1 MENLKEFYTNIKN
14 YSRLGIKSFINS
26 NTENLKPSLLIDL
39 NSEFVDLYLDE
50 MKRNK
55 KKKSVTDLDYILEN
69 MNDIDDFN
77 SSVPEGTDNIIE
89 RRYTLVDGIIEMNE
103 KKFKQENLSYR
114 DYNRINY
121 KILDFQS
128 CMQEIIE
135 EINTTTTNLNN
146 PFSEPLDLS
155 NTTGVEKIIY
165 LHKTGVIDFLRKKQP
180 FNTSVNALATFLS
193 AVTGEKVDTLQS
205 YLNPMF
211 SKGVAQRNNPLSK
224 TDPVNRV
231 EKQLIKIGFN
241 LDETN

>member
-1 MENLKEFYTNIKN
+1 MENISGLDCSTPKETN
-14 YSRLGIKSFINS
+14 
-26 NTENLKPSLLIDL
+26 
-39 NSEFVDLYLDE
+39 
-50 MKRNK
+50 
-55 KKKSVTDLDYILEN
+55 
-69 MNDIDDFN
+69 
-77 SSVPEGTDNIIE
+77 NIIE

-103 KKFKQENLSYR
+103 KKYKQENLSYR

-121 KILDFQS
+121 IISDFQS

-135 EINTTTTNLNN
+135 EINTATTNLDN
-146 PFSEPLDLS
+146 PFSEQLDLS

-165 LHKTGVIDFLRKKQP
+165 LHKTGVIEFLRKKQP

-224 TDPVNRV
+224 TDPINRV